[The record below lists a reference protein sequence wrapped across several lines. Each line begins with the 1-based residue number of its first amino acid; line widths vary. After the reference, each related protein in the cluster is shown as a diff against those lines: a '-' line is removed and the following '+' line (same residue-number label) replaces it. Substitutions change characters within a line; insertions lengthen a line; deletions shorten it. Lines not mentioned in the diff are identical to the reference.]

1 MTEEYCDILDNK
13 GQKTG
18 EVAPYSDVHKK
29 GLIHRAVIVILLSL
43 DKKILLQKRA
53 LTMSAFPGLWD
64 FSATG
69 HVSAGETAVEAAK
82 KETLEEIGLDFPL
95 NSFEHL
101 FEIDNNFVL
110 NNGTYINNEFQ
121 DTFLIRTDSSEDV
134 LIKNIDKKEVLD
146 TKWVSLDDFVKWA
159 NDDCFELIPRP
170 EYYQKLIGILVKIDI
185 L

>member
-1 MTEEYCDILDNK
+1 MSEEYCDILDSK

-29 GLIHRAVIVILLSL
+29 GLIHRAVVVILLSL
-43 DKKILLQKRA
+43 DKKILLQRRA

-95 NSFEHL
+95 NSFQHL

-121 DTFLIRTDSSEDV
+121 DTFLVKVDNSEK
-134 LIKNIDKKEVLD
+134 LFIKNIDKKEVLD
-146 TKWVSLDDFVKWA
+146 IKWASLDDFVKWT
-159 NDDCFELIPRP
+159 NDDSSGLIPRP
-170 EYYQKLIGILVKIDI
+170 EYYQKLIGVLTKIDI

>member
-1 MTEEYCDILDNK
+1 MTEEFCDILDNK

-18 EVAPYSDVHKK
+18 IVAPYSDVHKK
-29 GLIHRAVIVILLSL
+29 GLVHRAVIVILISS

-69 HVSAGETAVEAAK
+69 HVSSGETAVEAAK

-159 NDDCFELIPRP
+159 NDDGFELIPRP
-170 EYYQKLIGILVKIDI
+170 EYYKKLIGILLKIDI